1 MKPILVIFLFIS
13 NISVAFSQT
22 SGNARVD
29 ALIKQQKQAK
39 SGQFSFTVNGQKIT
53 EKVSVIKSA
62 NTYGIVGDLV
72 ESTRPLAILFKTFS
86 SGKYELNNDKNIIG
100 INDKIYVLKDTLELK
115 VSGNQVSGTISGTLF
130 EINAKGKPS
139 PTSSGNISGTLS
151 GLVNNF

>member
-13 NISVAFSQT
+13 SIGIAFSQT

-53 EKVSVIKSA
+53 EKVNVIQSA
-62 NTYGIVGDLV
+62 NSYGIVGDLM

-86 SGKYELNNDKNIIG
+86 SGKYELSNDKNIIG
-100 INDKIYVLKDTLELK
+100 INDKIYVIKGTLDLKT
-115 VSGNQVSGTISGTLF
+115 SGNQASGIVSGSLF
-130 EINAKGKPS
+130 EINSKGKPS
-139 PTSSGNISGTLS
+139 STSSGNITGTLS
-151 GLVNNF
+151 GLVNNL

>member
-1 MKPILVIFLFIS
+1 MKPILVILLFIS
-13 NISVAFSQT
+13 SIGVAFSQT

-39 SGQFSFTVNGQKIT
+39 SGQFSFTINGQKFT

-72 ESTRPLAILFKTFS
+72 ESTRPLAIQFKTFS
-86 SGKYELNNDKNIIG
+86 SGKYELNSDKNVIG
-100 INDKIYVLKDTLELK
+100 INDKIYTIKGFLDLKT
-115 VSGNQVSGTISGTLF
+115 SGSQASGTISGTLF